1 LLKADDGVR
10 WGDVQLFD
18 VTVKGEEDVEVAWK
32 VTDGVVEI
40 ISDDENDETWIR
52 SGAAKREGYSIK
64 DEFEIL
70 EACQG
75 DMDSDTIIEIS
86 SDEED
91 ECDARIRI
99 LSHRDDKLGSYELE
113 VRWQC
118 SKKSWEP
125 LSEMKHKF
133 PIQVSDYAKKNNL
146 MNDIEFYF
154 TDSDDDDNSY
164 SFKDSAWYSD
174 AFFGETDW
182 FRKAQKLMLHL
193 PLMNDI
199 GRLVGCLFQLNKIA
213 AENSTEG
220 IHDEDAISFGAA
232 YKKSLELE
240 KHFEKHGGRVY
251 LPRHLHDQ
259 VKPKQLHKFL
269 TSNK

>member
-1 LLKADDGVR
+1 MSTGFLPPGHIFVTGLTIQKEGTQKRLQSVLITRSPCVNPDDVQILPILTKRPPKMPSSTWMWLNQLHFGVVIFPLSQSSSEVSLPETIASGDLDGDLYFTCWDSHIISCLLKADDGVR

-99 LSHRDDKLGSYELE
+99 LSHRDDKLGSYE
-113 VRWQC
+113 VR
-118 SKKSWEP
+118 S
-125 LSEMKHKF
+125 HG
-133 PIQVSDYAKKNNL
+133 NL
-146 MNDIEFYF
+146 C
-154 TDSDDDDNSY
+154 
-164 SFKDSAWYSD
+164 
-174 AFFGETDW
+174 
-182 FRKAQKLMLHL
+182 QK
-193 PLMNDI
+193 
-199 GRLVGCLFQLNKIA
+199 
-213 AENSTEG
+213 
-220 IHDEDAISFGAA
+220 
-232 YKKSLELE
+232 
-240 KHFEKHGGRVY
+240 
-251 LPRHLHDQ
+251 
-259 VKPKQLHKFL
+259 
-269 TSNK
+269 